1 MIPGGTMKNQENYS
15 CLVEKKPGITAE
27 QEIILYDAQTS
38 GGLLL
43 AIKPEQAEK
52 AKTLLYQQGFT
63 LSQIIGK
70 IIKVSAGRKIRI
82 I

>member
-1 MIPGGTMKNQENYS
+1 
-15 CLVEKKPGITAE
+15 
-27 QEIILYDAQTS
+27 
-38 GGLLL
+38 
-43 AIKPEQAEK
+43 
-52 AKTLLYQQGFT
+52 LYQQGFT